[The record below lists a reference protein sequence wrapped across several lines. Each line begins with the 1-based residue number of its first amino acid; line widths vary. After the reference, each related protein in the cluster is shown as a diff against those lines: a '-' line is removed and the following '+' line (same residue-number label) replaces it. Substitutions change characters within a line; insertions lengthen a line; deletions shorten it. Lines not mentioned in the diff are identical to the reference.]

1 MAKLTTNTIAGA
13 YASTTELNDNFAL
26 VEAAIEKCLFLDGTS
41 PNIMSA
47 DIDLN
52 GNDILNVGN
61 IAVTGAAREG
71 TEILST
77 GETGAIK
84 YLREDGDNTSS
95 WQPAVAEGTA
105 ILSTGESGGTK
116 YLREDGD
123 GTSSWQAVASGA
135 GQWVLLEDRA
145 VTATTPLTFTWD
157 ETAYDE
163 IKLHLINLAGASGTD
178 RQLEVQV
185 GYANGTSFHSTNL
198 DYNGTYREFKD
209 LTLTAQAVTDAHA
222 CGGSVINVDATYEG
236 LSGYIKI
243 ISGSQEDTGCII
255 ESMTHH
261 VYGGGSGDMVA
272 YEAKSYLEP
281 LSTLTTGAGV
291 IDSARLYWD
300 GGTINFSAFGKV
312 RMYGLKN
319 S

>member
-26 VEAAIEKCLFLDGTS
+26 VEAAMEKCLFLDGTS
-41 PNIMSA
+41 PNVMSA

-71 TEILST
+71 TDILST
-77 GETGAIK
+77 GET
-84 YLREDGDNTSS
+84 
-95 WQPAVAEGTA
+95 
-105 ILSTGESGGTK
+105 GGTK

-145 VTATTPLTFTWD
+145 VTAVSDLDFTWD

-163 IKLHLINLAGASGTD
+163 IRLQLINLSGASGTD
-178 RQLEVQV
+178 RQLKVRV
-185 GYANGTSFHSTNL
+185 GNTNGTVFHAASG
-198 DYNGTYREFKD
+198 DYAGTYREFQD
-209 LTLTAQAVTDAHA
+209 TAFTAQPSSTYHL

-236 LSGYIKI
+236 LSGYVKI
-243 ISGSQEDTGCII
+243 VAGSQTDTGAII
-255 ESMTHH
+255 DSMTYH
-261 VYGGGSGDMVA
+261 VYGGGTGDMVA
-272 YEAKSYLEP
+272 YEAKSYL
-281 LSTLTTGAGV
+281 LDITTIATTEGI
-291 IDSARLYWD
+291 IDGARLSWD
-300 GGTINFSAFGKV
+300 GGTINFNAFGKV

>member
-41 PNIMSA
+41 PNVMSA

-77 GETGAIK
+77 GET
-84 YLREDGDNTSS
+84 
-95 WQPAVAEGTA
+95 
-105 ILSTGESGGTK
+105 GGTK

-185 GYANGTSFHSTNL
+185 GYANGASFHSTAL